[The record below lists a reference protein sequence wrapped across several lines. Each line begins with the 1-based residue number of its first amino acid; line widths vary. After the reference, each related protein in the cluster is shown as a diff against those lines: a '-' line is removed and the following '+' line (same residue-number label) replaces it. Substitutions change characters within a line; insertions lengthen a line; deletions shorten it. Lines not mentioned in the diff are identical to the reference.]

1 MNGNIKNK
9 FNFKVDSGDTVLGD
23 HLAKASRNVTYTSSV
38 IQNQIIDVV
47 SNQVRDKIIRKLK
60 AAKWFSVKAG
70 TQYVVMC

>member
-9 FNFKVDSGDTVLGD
+9 FNFRVDSGLGD

-47 SNQVRDKIIRKLK
+47 SNQVRDKIITKVKTAKL
-60 AAKWFSVKAG
+60 FSVKN
-70 TQYVVMC
+70 TLQCVKNVPQ